1 MEVIQEENAFVMTLV
16 GKKNV
21 LFINVSTELDI
32 FTLFEIAALIYKA
45 PNLKLTKGVSYISLK
60 TAKLQEI
67 AHKTLPLRETLKAL
81 GGIYMITVIKIFSPT
96 KS

>member
-1 MEVIQEENAFVMTLV
+1 MEVIQQENALVITLV

-21 LFINVSTELDI
+21 LFTNVSTELDI
-32 FTLFEIAALIYKA
+32 FTLFGIAALIYKA
-45 PNLKLTKGVSYISLK
+45 PNLKLAIGFSYISLK
-60 TAKLQEI
+60 TAKLQVI

-81 GGIYMITVIKIFSPT
+81 GEIYMITAIKIFSPT